1 MNRRQ
6 SNYKSSRRGKAPKRG
21 SPQWLGIAIWSIIAL
36 GVSGMI
42 YAGIAVIAFMPQWT
56 TAMKPS
62 ATSSPISA
70 PTGTP
75 LVAADAPATAT
86 ATGPAASLPPPTGIP
101 TLPAT
106 AIPTPTPS
114 FTATL
119 PTPSATATS
128 SATLPTVTD
137 TPIAFTPTEGPTSTP
152 TFTQTETATAT
163 ATVTPE
169 GGGWTFAGIRL
180 TTDPDE
186 SDPNIVIYGEVVN
199 NSGAV
204 QEIGAITGLFYDAQ
218 GQVIA
223 NEVNTTD
230 YWPVEAIPVGGRMPF
245 EMVVI
250 GIQSAASYKLSV
262 ESSLSPELPRQNFEF
277 SAVTQTNESGNYC
290 VGGKVR
296 NPGEALK
303 STLIIVV
310 TLYDGQNKVINFG
323 SDEKVG
329 VTTLVGDKT
338 VNFRICITPP
348 NQDTVR
354 YDLQA
359 FGY

>member
-1 MNRRQ
+1 
-6 SNYKSSRRGKAPKRG
+6 
-21 SPQWLGIAIWSIIAL
+21 
-36 GVSGMI
+36 
-42 YAGIAVIAFMPQWT
+42 MPQL
-56 TAMKPS
+56 TAAINPS
-62 ATSSPISA
+62 ATPGPTSA

-75 LVAADAPATAT
+75 LVVADAPATAT

-106 AIPTPTPS
+106 AIPTPTPT
-114 FTATL
+114 FTTTL
-119 PTPSATATS
+119 PAPTATATA
-128 SATLPTVTD
+128 SASASPTATD
-137 TPIAFTPTEGPTSTP
+137 TSIAFTPTEGPTSTP

-169 GGGWTFAGIRL
+169 GGGWTFASIRL

-186 SDPNIVIYGEVVN
+186 SDPNIVIFGEVIN

-223 NEVNTTD
+223 NEANTTD

-262 ESSLSPELPRQNFEF
+262 ESGLSPDLPRQNFEF
-277 SAVTQTNESGNYC
+277 SAVAQTNESGNYC
-290 VGGKVR
+290 VGGKAR

-303 STLIIVV
+303 SYLIIVV

-338 VNFRICITPP
+338 VNFRICIVPP
-348 NQDTVR
+348 NQDTTR

>member
-1 MNRRQ
+1 
-6 SNYKSSRRGKAPKRG
+6 
-21 SPQWLGIAIWSIIAL
+21 
-36 GVSGMI
+36 MI

-56 TAMKPS
+56 TATNPS
-62 ATSSPISA
+62 ATPGPTSE

-75 LVAADAPATAT
+75 LVVADAPATAT
-86 ATGPAASLPPPTGIP
+86 ATGPAASLPPPTAIP

-106 AIPTPTPS
+106 AIPTPTPT
-114 FTATL
+114 FTTSL
-119 PTPSATATS
+119 PAPTATATATAS
-128 SATLPTVTD
+128 ASATLPTVAD
-137 TPIAFTPTEGPTSTP
+137 TSIAFTPTEGPTSTP
-152 TFTQTETATAT
+152 TFTPTETATAT

-169 GGGWTFAGIRL
+169 GGGWTFANIRL

-186 SDPNIVIYGEVVN
+186 SDPNIVIFGEVIN

-223 NEVNTTD
+223 NEANTTD

-262 ESSLSPELPRQNFEF
+262 ESSLSPDLPRQNFEF
-277 SAVTQTNESGNYC
+277 SAVTQTTESGNYC

-310 TLYDGQNKVINFG
+310 TLYDGQDKVINFG

-338 VNFRICITPP
+338 VNFRICIVPP

-359 FGY
+359 FGH